1 MGALAVV
8 LDAHDQRRQ
17 PIQQMQ
23 AGDQPELQGQELDV
37 HDAHDAHDDVARDD
51 DAAVHGRRLPH
62 PGALWHRRLVVSV
75 AMPVQPRTPPGV
87 LELLPPQQLA
97 FQRMLDTIRR
107 GFERFGFVPVETP
120 VFELSDVLLTKTGG
134 ETEKQVYFVQSTGAL
149 KQSGPDAGKLPELAL
164 RFDLTVPLARYVA
177 EHEAQ
182 LNFPFRRYQIQR
194 VYRGERNQK
203 GRFREFYQCD
213 IDVIGKDSL
222 PLAYDAEIPAVI
234 YSIFSE
240 LAFGPFTIYLNNR
253 RLLRGLLTAH
263 GVNEDRHE
271 AVLHEIDRLGKQPRG
286 EIEARLSG
294 EGFELDPGRVAELFD
309 LMTGHVGDSRAAFAA
324 LRSLASAHPT
334 LAEGLDEL
342 QRVYDG
348 TLALGVPDK
357 ALQVDL
363 AIVRG
368 LDYYTG
374 TIYETLLD
382 DHPRLG
388 SICSGGRY
396 DNLAGHYTKS
406 KLPGVGISIGA
417 TRLFSQLL
425 DMNLIGAART
435 AVARVLVLSVEPSM
449 TAEYA
454 RIASELRGAG
464 LNVEVY
470 WGQGKLSKQLK
481 YADRAGIPIAV
492 IYGSR
497 ERDAGVVQLKY
508 LREVAGAKEHEVPRD
523 ELVPTIE
530 RLAEEKGVEDAHP

>member
-1 MGALAVV
+1 
-8 LDAHDQRRQ
+8 
-17 PIQQMQ
+17 
-23 AGDQPELQGQELDV
+23 
-37 HDAHDAHDDVARDD
+37 
-51 DAAVHGRRLPH
+51 
-62 PGALWHRRLVVSV
+62 
-75 AMPVQPRTPPGV
+75 MPVQPRTPPGV

-97 FQRMLDTIRR
+97 FQHMLDTIRR

-134 ETEKQVYFVQSTGAL
+134 DTEKQVYFVQSTGAL
-149 KQSGPDAGKLPELAL
+149 KQAGPDAGKLPELAL

-177 EHEAQ
+177 EHEAK

-203 GRFREFYQCD
+203 GRYREFYQCD
-213 IDVIGKDSL
+213 IDVIGKDQL
-222 PLAYDAEIPAVI
+222 ALAYDAEIPAVI
-234 YSIFSE
+234 HTIFSE
-240 LAFGPFTIYLNNR
+240 LGFGPFTIYVNNR

-263 GVNEDRHE
+263 GVADDRHE

-294 EGFELDPGRVAELFD
+294 EGFGLDPGRIAQLLD
-309 LMTGHVGDSRAAFAA
+309 LMTGHAGDSRAAFAA
-324 LRSLASAHPT
+324 LRTLAAAHPA
-334 LAEGLDEL
+334 LADGVDEL
-342 QRVYDG
+342 ERVHDG
-348 TLALGVPDK
+348 TLALGVPEK
-357 ALQVDL
+357 ALQVNL

-382 DHPRLG
+382 DHPRIG

-425 DMNLIGAART
+425 DMNLIAAART
-435 AVARVLVLSVEPSM
+435 AVAHVLVLAVEPTLAADCAGM
-449 TAEYA
+449 AA
-454 RIASELRGAG
+454 ELRAAG

-470 WGQGKLSKQLK
+470 GGDDKLGKQLK
-481 YADRAGIPIAV
+481 YADRSGIPLAV
-492 IYGSR
+492 LYGSR
-497 ERDAGVVQLKY
+497 ERDAGLVKLKD
-508 LREVAGAKEHEVPRD
+508 LRADAASKEHDVPRG
-523 ELVPTIE
+523 ELAARV
-530 RLAEEKGVEDAHP
+530 RQLVG